1 MPGGAYVVAS
11 DVVVAPDVAVASD
24 VAAVRGAVAITA
36 SAAEELTSRIYAEH
50 GAFLL
55 AFVQR
60 LTGGDR
66 HWAEDVIQETLL
78 RAWRHADELSSG
90 MYRSLRPWL
99 TTVARRIV
107 ISDWHRR
114 RELPAEV
121 TDTML
126 NTLATDDEIERL
138 LQRSVVVEALRK
150 IAPVHRQVI
159 VELYLRGRTV
169 EEVTIL
175 LDVPRGTVKSRT
187 YYALRALRAALRGGD
202 VPRAGDA
209 R

>member
-1 MPGGAYVVAS
+1 VVAT
-11 DVVVAPDVAVASD
+11 DVQAGVARADA
-24 VAAVRGAVAITA
+24 T
-36 SAAEELTSRIYAEH
+36 AEELTSRIYAEH

-78 RAWRHADELSSG
+78 RAWRHADELNSG
-90 MYRSLRPWL
+90 LYRSLRPWL

-114 RELPAEV
+114 RELPTEV
-121 TDTML
+121 DDAML
-126 NTLATDDEIERL
+126 NTLATDDHIERM
-138 LQRSVVVEALRK
+138 LQRSVVVNALRK

-169 EEVTIL
+169 EEVTML
-175 LDVPRGTVKSRT
+175 LAVPRGTVKSRT
-187 YYALRALRAALRGGD
+187 YYALRALRAEL
-202 VPRAGDA
+202 RAGVNQVGDS